1 MSPWVLAILY
11 DFVLWICRCIW
22 YEIPVY
28 GGRAQGYTR
37 PRGPSLGKTGR
48 RMSLVEMI
56 GAGHARKQ
64 SQDTIAQLRRRDHQ
78 RKESSSAL
86 EEE

>member
-1 MSPWVLAILY
+1 MSPWLLAILY
-11 DFVLWICRCIW
+11 DFVLWVSRCIW
-22 YEIPVY
+22 YEIPLY

-37 PRGPSLGKTGR
+37 PRGPSFRETGR
-48 RMSLVEMI
+48 RMSLVEII

-78 RKESSSAL
+78 RKESSNAL

>member
-1 MSPWVLAILY
+1 
-11 DFVLWICRCIW
+11 
-22 YEIPVY
+22 
-28 GGRAQGYTR
+28 
-37 PRGPSLGKTGR
+37 
-48 RMSLVEMI
+48 MSLVEMI